1 MKQMNLNINYIKNKK
16 NKNKKLCDLKKKTNT
31 LNDMVRDNY

>member
-1 MKQMNLNINYIKNKK
+1 MKQMNLNINYNKNKK
-16 NKNKKLCDLKKKTNT
+16 NKKLCNLKKKAKT

>member
-1 MKQMNLNINYIKNKK
+1 MKQMNLNINYNKNKK

>member
-1 MKQMNLNINYIKNKK
+1 MKQMNLNINYNKNK
-16 NKNKKLCDLKKKTNT
+16 KNKKLCDLKKKTNT